1 MLLKGCQKRSVCLRA
16 SDSRL
21 FEEVFFV
28 LRSDTPAATEND
40 ILAEANRI
48 LEENL
53 QKKNTHPRRLRG
65 GLILSF
71 LAGGACAAALVLLL
85 GVLI

>member
-28 LRSDTPAATEND
+28 LRGDIAAAEGD

-53 QKKNTHPRRLRG
+53 QKRRPRPRAHALA
-65 GLILSF
+65 IALSF
-71 LAGGACAAALVLLL
+71 LAGAALSAAVFLLACL
-85 GVLI
+85 F

>member
-28 LRSDTPAATEND
+28 LRGDIAAAEGD

-53 QKKNTHPRRLRG
+53 QKRRPRPRARLFA
-65 GLILSF
+65 IALSF
-71 LAGGACAAALVLLL
+71 LAGAALSAAVCLLVAL
-85 GVLI
+85 L

>member
-28 LRSDTPAATEND
+28 LRNTAPAAEESD

-53 QKKNTHPRRLRG
+53 QKRRPRARTRPLALALAFFAG
-65 GLILSF
+65 VF
-71 LAGGACAAALVLLL
+71 LTAAASLLL
-85 GVLI
+85 ALF

>member
-21 FEEVFFV
+21 FEEAFFV
-28 LRSDTPAATEND
+28 LRGDTAAAEGD

-53 QKKNTHPRRLRG
+53 QKRRARPRTRPVALA
-65 GLILSF
+65 LAF
-71 LAGGACAAALVLLL
+71 LAGGVTATALVLLL
-85 GVLI
+85 GVIL